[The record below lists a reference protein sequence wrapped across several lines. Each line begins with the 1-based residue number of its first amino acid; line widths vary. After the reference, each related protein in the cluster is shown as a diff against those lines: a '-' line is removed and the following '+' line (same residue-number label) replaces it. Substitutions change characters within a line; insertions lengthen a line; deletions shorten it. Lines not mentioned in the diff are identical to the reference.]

1 MVQRHA
7 TIRMNA
13 PRSLTISESDLQQ
26 GYVDVPGPMEVT
38 VRSNVPQG
46 YTLELQ
52 NQGEQVREAVV
63 HGLAAPLVVDAGGSW
78 LSRRAPRHGL
88 WTDTLELRVRFHLTP
103 TARAGTHAW
112 PLTVS
117 MMGM

>member
-1 MVQRHA
+1 
-7 TIRMNA
+7 MNA
-13 PRSLTISESDLQQ
+13 PQSLTISESDVQR
-26 GYVDVPGPMEVT
+26 GYVDATSPMEVT

-52 NQGEQVREAVV
+52 NQSEHVHAAVV
-63 HGLAAPLVVDAGGSW
+63 HGLPAPLVVTARGSSV
-78 LSRRAPRHGL
+78 SRPAPRHGL
-88 WTDTLELRVRFHLTP
+88 WTETLEMRVRFQLSP
-103 TARAGTHAW
+103 AARPGIHAW